1 MDKMEEWLKALTFM
15 ASVSGKDEHFHHFTE
30 SFVVLQI
37 NQERIPEAVSYLA
50 LWRQTV
56 QGYNVIREQ
65 LEMMV
70 FLISGNCEGVLE
82 LLLRMLEKKEGREEE
97 EGQSLR
103 LLMCDL
109 VEKKKLDHDTME
121 QMLKSLTDRKFF
133 LSLELTKFAVKVAVS
148 MNRYLSEAKVNDWL
162 VEKDK
167 DCFLSKLCWDVWL
180 SCESLHLKH
189 SLPLLSGQLL
199 PSSDPAGLAACLAS
213 VPAGLMEGRDI

>member
-1 MDKMEEWLKALTFM
+1 M
-15 ASVSGKDEHFHHFTE
+15 
-30 SFVVLQI
+30 
-37 NQERIPEAVSYLA
+37 
-50 LWRQTV
+50 

-65 LEMMV
+65 LEMTV
-70 FLISGNCEGVLE
+70 FLISGNCEGVVE
-82 LLLRMLEKKEGREEE
+82 LLPRMLEKKEGREEE

-148 MNRYLSEAKVNDWL
+148 MNMYLSEAKVNDWL

-167 DCFLSKLCWDVWL
+167 DCFLTKLCWDAWL

-189 SLPLLSGQLL
+189 SLPLLSGQVL
-199 PSSDPAGLAACLAS
+199 PSSDPAGLAS
-213 VPAGLMEGRDI
+213 VPAGLMEGRDMEQFMRQLEEVLVMLEKQVTSWAKQRTVI